1 MSPALRKASPR
12 VTSAAISAADR
23 RWLGG
28 DSVGGGE
35 LVRDAAGAAAGSS
48 AGASEMTGDGASA
61 ACGSG
66 ATTAGGKVAGRVVD
80 SSTGES
86 IASGGGEL
94 VRDVAGGAAGSSA
107 GASEVTGDGAS
118 ATCGSGATT
127 AGGKVAG
134 KVVDSSTGE
143 SIASGGVGDGIASGF
158 AIATISGGSEIVARR
173 SASADGPPDLAPAS
187 GVSCPDEAMVPES
200 INGSPNIA
208 TSWRDNTAKMIRVNS
223 IPAATR
229 LRTTMDQIA
238 RVSLARRRATSGWRR
253 NSMPYNAIADVI
265 SAAPLLRAG
274 CNTVREAWSGPFA
287 QCLILN

>member
-35 LVRDAAGAAAGSS
+35 LVRDAAGGAAGSS
-48 AGASEMTGDGASA
+48 AGASEVTGDGASA
-61 ACGSG
+61 TCGSG

-86 IASGGGEL
+86 IASGGGEV

-134 KVVDSSTGE
+134 RVVDSSTGE
-143 SIASGGVGDGIASGF
+143 SIASGGVGDGIASGV

-229 LRTTMDQIA
+229 LRTTMDRIA

-265 SAAPLLRAG
+265 SAWPHCLEPAAIRCARLGVALLRSA
-274 CNTVREAWSGPFA
+274 
-287 QCLILN
+287 

>member
-12 VTSAAISAADR
+12 VTSAAVSAADR

-28 DSVGGGE
+28 DNV
-35 LVRDAAGAAAGSS
+35 
-48 AGASEMTGDGASA
+48 
-61 ACGSG
+61 
-66 ATTAGGKVAGRVVD
+66 
-80 SSTGES
+80 
-86 IASGGGEL
+86 GGGEL

-118 ATCGSGATT
+118 ATGAVGSGATR

-134 KVVDSSTGE
+134 RVVDSSTGE
-143 SIASGGVGDGIASGF
+143 SIASGGVGDGIASGV

-173 SASADGPPDLAPAS
+173 SASAGGPPDLAPAS

-229 LRTTMDQIA
+229 LRTTM
-238 RVSLARRRATSGWRR
+238 
-253 NSMPYNAIADVI
+253 
-265 SAAPLLRAG
+265 
-274 CNTVREAWSGPFA
+274 
-287 QCLILN
+287 